1 MELEGGQGSRI
12 KRRGERFVAKKVI
25 NCGQGKPVAGGA
37 GNKKPTLR
45 SALSAK
51 SRNQNSA
58 VRGVR
63 GKGITSRTLPM
74 PVT

>member
-1 MELEGGQGSRI
+1 MTLVVWRKVDKYRATLQNPRTGWGQRLG
-12 KRRGERFVAKKVI
+12 RGEADS
-25 NCGQGKPVAGGA
+25 
-37 GNKKPTLR
+37 KKPTLG

-51 SRNQNSA
+51 ACNQNSA

>member
-1 MELEGGQGSRI
+1 M
-12 KRRGERFVAKKVI
+12 GERAACFIVAVS
-25 NCGQGKPVAGGA
+25 GA
-37 GNKKPTLR
+37 KCRCLDNKKPTLG
-45 SALSAK
+45 SALSA
-51 SRNQNSA
+51 SGRNQNSA